1 MNYAFLTFITKCLRF
16 EFVTANILTTYE
28 KKKEKTIPYHFKLS
42 VSNVARIIIDATVCF
57 QSYYLPIPFGE
68 WNLPCI
74 TILIQ
79 SAWTCLDKKTPIYV
93 GVSNHN
99 VQTSLLKYSLQ
110 ENAYIQKRIHIYWSR
125 HTYLP
130 KRWIVKCTSFGQI
143 DICIQLCV
151 YACLYLLIFR
161 ESDLAQLTNWPY
173 ISSILEIL

>member
-1 MNYAFLTFITKCLRF
+1 MNYAFLTFITKYLRF

-79 SAWTCLDKKTPIYV
+79 RVRGRAWIKKNSHLCGCLEP
-93 GVSNHN
+93 
-99 VQTSLLKYSLQ
+99 
-110 ENAYIQKRIHIYWSR
+110 
-125 HTYLP
+125 
-130 KRWIVKCTSFGQI
+130 
-143 DICIQLCV
+143 
-151 YACLYLLIFR
+151 
-161 ESDLAQLTNWPY
+161 
-173 ISSILEIL
+173 